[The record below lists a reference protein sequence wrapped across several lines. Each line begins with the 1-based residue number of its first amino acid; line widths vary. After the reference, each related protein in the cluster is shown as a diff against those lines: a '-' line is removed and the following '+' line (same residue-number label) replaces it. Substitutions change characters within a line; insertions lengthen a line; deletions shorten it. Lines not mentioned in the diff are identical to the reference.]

1 MFTSENK
8 CFYSFIS
15 FNFYL
20 LVKNRYLEPLYIDY
34 RKMKRMNKQAKY
46 ELIHMD
52 EFIDE
57 LLHNDRVCDISLPRM
72 QKRAVLE
79 ELNEIEPRISALDVN
94 LDDDDDDGDET
105 SSSESESSSS
115 KSLSSSQSDSSSNKS
130 SERKRTHRRRHS
142 RNRNQHNRRERS
154 SSRDDRRRHSRANYV
169 DYDNPRKEDE
179 MPRYKRSPEA
189 DSRKKSKK
197 RSSRSRSLSKDRHRK
212 SKFIIKYLL
221 FLLIRKVGSFT

>member
-1 MFTSENK
+1 M
-8 CFYSFIS
+8 
-15 FNFYL
+15 
-20 LVKNRYLEPLYIDY
+20 EPLYIDY

-94 LDDDDDDGDET
+94 LDDDDDDDGET
-105 SSSESESSSS
+105 SSSESES
-115 KSLSSSQSDSSSNKS
+115 KSESFSSSQSDSSSNKS
-130 SERKRTHRRRHS
+130 SQRKRTHHRRHS
-142 RNRNQHNRRERS
+142 HNRRERS
-154 SSRDDRRRHSRANYV
+154 TSRDDRRRHSRSNYV

-179 MPRYKRSPEA
+179 MPRYKRSPQA
-189 DSRKKSKK
+189 DTRKKSKK
-197 RSSRSRSLSKDRHRK
+197 RSSRSRSRSNDRHRK
-212 SKFIIKYLL
+212 SKFILL
-221 FLLIRKVGSFT
+221 NT

>member
-1 MFTSENK
+1 M
-8 CFYSFIS
+8 
-15 FNFYL
+15 

-105 SSSESESSSS
+105 SSSESESESF
-115 KSLSSSQSDSSSNKS
+115 SSSQSDSSSNKS
-130 SERKRTHRRRHS
+130 SQHKRTHHRRHS
-142 RNRNQHNRRERS
+142 HNRRERS
-154 SSRDDRRRHSRANYV
+154 TSRDDRRRHSRSTYV

-179 MPRYKRSPEA
+179 MPRYKPEA
-189 DSRKKSKK
+189 DIRKKSKK
-197 RSSRSRSLSKDRHRK
+197 RSS
-212 SKFIIKYLL
+212 
-221 FLLIRKVGSFT
+221 

>member
-1 MFTSENK
+1 M
-8 CFYSFIS
+8 
-15 FNFYL
+15 

-105 SSSESESSSS
+105 SSSESESESESF
-115 KSLSSSQSDSSSNKS
+115 SSSQSDSSSNK
-130 SERKRTHRRRHS
+130 RTHHRRHS
-142 RNRNQHNRRERS
+142 HNRRERS
-154 SSRDDRRRHSRANYV
+154 TSRDDRRRHSRSNYV

-179 MPRYKRSPEA
+179 MPRYKRS
-189 DSRKKSKK
+189 
-197 RSSRSRSLSKDRHRK
+197 H
-212 SKFIIKYLL
+212 
-221 FLLIRKVGSFT
+221 